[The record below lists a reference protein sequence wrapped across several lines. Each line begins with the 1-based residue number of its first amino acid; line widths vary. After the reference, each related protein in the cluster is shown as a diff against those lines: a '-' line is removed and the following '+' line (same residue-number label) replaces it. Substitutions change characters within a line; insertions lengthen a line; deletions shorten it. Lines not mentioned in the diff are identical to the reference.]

1 MDLKLESGNL
11 GNCGH
16 GKGPLRTPCLEMTYS
31 EACSLRLLQA
41 VTANLDLEV
50 RGNLNVGI
58 SHVKPRSAITCLAKT
73 APLPGTYILAMHC

>member
-16 GKGPLRTPCLEMTYS
+16 GKGPLRTPCLEMTYN
-31 EACSLRLLQA
+31 EACSLSILQA

-50 RGNLNVGI
+50 
-58 SHVKPRSAITCLAKT
+58 
-73 APLPGTYILAMHC
+73 